1 MGLMEDMGLDVPL
14 PESWAQAS
22 VRRKLGLAH
31 GPTKLISSL
40 VSRSA
45 RMTTPWG
52 SAFILDERGFR
63 NTTRCGPPYSFDGEG
78 LVVGAVND
86 QGRHVECRQIGAEV
100 GGRERFCA
108 FQHGFRLACIAVF
121 RAQSSSGSLTGCETR
136 FTPKKSLKKPANW
149 CDVPSLLGRSCRTT
163 SDRCRQGCLP
173 SSACTAQP
181 TSISPA
187 ICPWQQL

>member
-40 VSRSA
+40 VSRSS
-45 RMTTPWG
+45 RMTTPWR

-100 GGRERFCA
+100 GGRERFRA
-108 FQHGFRLACIAVF
+108 FQHGFQAGLHSGVSCPVQLRFVDRMRDQVHAEEILEEARELVRCSFIAWTILSNYF
-121 RAQSSSGSLTGCETR
+121 GS
-136 FTPKKSLKKPANW
+136 
-149 CDVPSLLGRSCRTT
+149 VP
-163 SDRCRQGCLP
+163 
-173 SSACTAQP
+173 
-181 TSISPA
+181 
-187 ICPWQQL
+187 